1 MSRAELP
8 SVAVVI
14 PCYNYGRYLAEALRS
29 VLAQT
34 HPADEIVVVDDG
46 SSDETADVARAFHP
60 QVRLIH
66 KQNGGLASARNAG
79 ARAVS
84 TDLVVFL
91 DADDRLDPAYLE
103 RCLSAYVTA
112 TGKRF
117 VYTQWQEFGDSSE
130 RSHFPAYDGALL
142 RDVNFIHA
150 SALLP
155 RDVVLSNP
163 YYERIR
169 LGCEDWDFYL
179 GLHERGFHGVLVDEP
194 LLQYRKH
201 GTSMLRG
208 WDRRPLRARLVL
220 VLMMSRH
227 PRTFGRRRVLR
238 ELRAVGNDLVR
249 AKLRQFRHA
258 VR

>member
-1 MSRAELP
+1 
-8 SVAVVI
+8 VAVVI
-14 PCYNYGRYLAEALRS
+14 PCYNYGAFLAEAIRS

-34 HPADEIVVVDDG
+34 HPADDVVVVDDG
-46 SSDETADVARAFHP
+46 SSDDTAEVARSFAP
-60 QVRLIH
+60 AVRLVT
-66 KQNGGLASARNAG
+66 KRNGGLASARNAG
-79 ARAVS
+79 ARAVT

-103 RCLSAYVTA
+103 RCLSAYAGT

-117 VYTQWQEFGDSSE
+117 VYTQWQEFGDSTE
-130 RSHFPAYDGALL
+130 RSAFPAYDGALL

-163 YYERIR
+163 YYERMR

-179 GLHERGFHGVLVDEP
+179 GLNERGYRGVLVDEP
-194 LLQYRKH
+194 LLHYRQH

-220 VLMMSRH
+220 ALMMSRH
-227 PRTFGRRRVLR
+227 PATFGRRRVLR
-238 ELRAVGNDLVR
+238 ELRAISRDVVT
-249 AKLRQFRHA
+249 AKLRQLRHA